1 MRFGRIICM
10 SAIATCIAF
19 SSFAQGL
26 SKANKPEDVGFSSE
40 RLKRVT
46 DAFQSEVDKG
56 AIPGAVVLIA
66 RNGKIAYLEAFGFQ
80 NRENKEPMKTDAIF
94 RIASMSKPITSVAA
108 MMLVEEGKI
117 QLLDPVSH
125 YLPEFKGVQVGI
137 EKLNT
142 TTGNSEL
149 IGEPPRQ
156 EMTIQDLLR
165 HTSGLTYG
173 IFGKSLVKQS
183 YNEANLFDRN
193 QTLAEFVSK
202 IAKLPLAY
210 HPGTTWEYSHS
221 TDVLGR
227 IVEVVS
233 GVTLDQFVADRIAKP
248 LGLSDTGFYVP
259 AEKLDRLAETQ
270 IDPTTGKR
278 WPTFDVTNRP
288 NWLAGG
294 SGMVSTASDYVRF
307 AQMLLN
313 GGELDQV
320 RLLSPRTVSF
330 MTSDHLWPGIAFSPV
345 TLNLFEPLGIAPTP
359 KVGQG
364 FGLGFVVR
372 MQEGRNPMPGSP
384 GEYFWAGIWGTAFWV
399 DPKEKLITVLMMQ
412 AAPLQARYYRSLI
425 RNLTSQA
432 LIE

>member
-66 RNGKIAYLEAFGFQ
+66 RNGKIAYFEAFGFQ

-94 RIASMSKPITSVAA
+94 RIASMSKPITSVAV

-125 YLPEFKGVQVGI
+125 YLPEFKGVQVGV

-173 IFGKSLVKQS
+173 IFGKSLVKQA

-330 MTSDHLWPGIAFSPV
+330 MTSDHLWPGVAFSPV

-372 MQEGRNPMPGSP
+372 TQEGRNPMPGSP

-432 LIE
+432 LID

>member
-1 MRFGRIICM
+1 MHLVDQFAEANPSAFMLFSTAQRFPARNRSFASKREVLMRFGRIICM

-26 SKANKPEDVGFSSE
+26 PKANKPEDVGFSSE

-46 DAFQSEVDKG
+46 YAFQSEVDKG

-94 RIASMSKPITSVAA
+94 RIASMSKPITSVAVT
-108 MMLVEEGKI
+108 MLVEEGRI

-125 YLPEFKGVQVGI
+125 YLPEFKGVQVGV

-173 IFGKSLVKQS
+173 IFGKSLVKQA

-259 AEKLDRLAETQ
+259 AEKL
-270 IDPTTGKR
+270 
-278 WPTFDVTNRP
+278 V
-288 NWLAGG
+288 
-294 SGMVSTASDYVRF
+294 
-307 AQMLLN
+307 
-313 GGELDQV
+313 
-320 RLLSPRTVSF
+320 
-330 MTSDHLWPGIAFSPV
+330 PGI
-345 TLNLFEPLGIAPTP
+345 T
-359 KVGQG
+359 
-364 FGLGFVVR
+364 
-372 MQEGRNPMPGSP
+372 
-384 GEYFWAGIWGTAFWV
+384 AG
-399 DPKEKLITVLMMQ
+399 
-412 AAPLQARYYRSLI
+412 
-425 RNLTSQA
+425 
-432 LIE
+432 

>member
-1 MRFGRIICM
+1 MKFGKILCVFIFITVISF
-10 SAIATCIAF
+10 SAL
-19 SSFAQGL
+19 AQGL
-26 SKANKPEDVGFSSE
+26 PRASQPEEVGFSSQ
-40 RLKRVT
+40 RLLRLT
-46 DAFQSEVDKG
+46 EAFQAEVDKG
-56 AIPGAVVLIA
+56 AIPGAVVLVA
-66 RNGKIAYLEAFGFQ
+66 RKGKVAYFEAIGFQ
-80 NRENKEPMKTDAIF
+80 NRENGRPMRTDAIF
-94 RIASMSKPITSVAA
+94 RIASMSKPITSVAV

-125 YLPEFKGVQVGI
+125 YLPEFKGVQVGV

-142 TTGNSEL
+142 STGNSEL
-149 IGEPPRQ
+149 VGEPPRQ

-173 IFGKSLVKQS
+173 IFGKSLVKQA
-183 YNEANLFDRN
+183 YNDAKLFDFS
-193 QTLAEFVSK
+193 QTLAELVSK

-233 GVTLDQFVADRIAKP
+233 EVAFDQFVANRIAKP
-248 LGLSDTGFYVP
+248 LSLSDTGFYVP
-259 AEKLDRLAETQ
+259 SEKLERIAETQ
-270 IDPTTGKR
+270 IDPATGKR
-278 WPTFDVTNRP
+278 WPTFDVAKRP
-288 NWLAGG
+288 NLMSGG
-294 SGMVSTASDYVRF
+294 AGMVSTASDYFRF

-313 GGELDQV
+313 GGELDHV
-320 RLLSPRTVSF
+320 RLLSPRTVAF

-345 TLNLFEPLGIAPTP
+345 TLELFEPLGIAPTP

-372 MQEGRNPMPGSP
+372 TQEGRNPMPGSP
-384 GEYFWAGIWGTAFWV
+384 GEYSWAGIWGTTFWV
-399 DPKEKLITVLMMQ
+399 DPKEQLVAVMMIQ

-425 RNLTSQA
+425 RNLVSQA
-432 LIE
+432 LID

>member
-26 SKANKPEDVGFSSE
+26 PKANKPEDVGFSSE

-94 RIASMSKPITSVAA
+94 RIASMSKPITSVAV

-125 YLPEFKGVQVGI
+125 YLPEFKGVQVGV

-173 IFGKSLVKQS
+173 IFGKSLVKQA

-294 SGMVSTASDYVRF
+294 SGMVSTAWDYVRF

-330 MTSDHLWPGIAFSPV
+330 MTSDHLWPGVAFSPV

-372 MQEGRNPMPGSP
+372 TQEGRNPMPGSP

>member
-1 MRFGRIICM
+1 MRFRRIICM

-66 RNGKIAYLEAFGFQ
+66 RNGKIAYFEAFGFQ

-94 RIASMSKPITSVAA
+94 RIASMSKPITSVAV

-125 YLPEFKGVQVGI
+125 YLPEFKGVQVGV

-173 IFGKSLVKQS
+173 IFGKSLVKQA

-259 AEKLDRLAETQ
+259 TEKLDRLAETQ

-294 SGMVSTASDYVRF
+294 SGMVSTAGDYVRF

-330 MTSDHLWPGIAFSPV
+330 MTSDHLWPGVAFSPV

-372 MQEGRNPMPGSP
+372 TQEGRNPMPGSP

>member
-26 SKANKPEDVGFSSE
+26 PKANKPEDVGFSSE

-66 RNGKIAYLEAFGFQ
+66 RNRKIAYLEVFGFQ

-94 RIASMSKPITSVAA
+94 RIASMSKPITSVAV

-125 YLPEFKGVQVGI
+125 YLPEFKGVQVGV

-173 IFGKSLVKQS
+173 IFGKSLVKQA

-248 LGLSDTGFYVP
+248 LGLPDTGFYVP

-294 SGMVSTASDYVRF
+294 SGMVSTAEDYVRF

-330 MTSDHLWPGIAFSPV
+330 MTSDHLWPGVAFSPV

-372 MQEGRNPMPGSP
+372 TQEGRNPMPGSP

-432 LIE
+432 LID

>member
-248 LGLSDTGFYVP
+248 LGLSDTGFYVTR
-259 AEKLDRLAETQ
+259 EKLDRLAETQ

-294 SGMVSTASDYVRF
+294 SGMVSTALDYVRF

-432 LIE
+432 LVE